1 MRKTAVFRNDLFLR
15 HDTGP
20 SHPESPDRLRVIY
33 DVLDS
38 ANFESPLVFP
48 KFSTV
53 SHETISQNHSSSL
66 IDRVA
71 STAGSSYN
79 ALDADTTTSADSYDA
94 ACLAVGAVVTGVD
107 LLMDK
112 EIDNGFA
119 IVRPPGHHAEKD
131 RAMGFC
137 LFNNVAIAA
146 RHAMAHHGLE
156 RIMIIDW
163 DLHHG
168 NGTQNSFYETE
179 KVLYLSSHQ
188 YPHYPGTGGLHEV
201 GRGAGEGYTVNIPM
215 GGGQG
220 DLEYATLF
228 KEIVEPIGLEYK
240 PQLILLS
247 AGFDIYQGD
256 PLGAMRVTHE
266 GFGYMTRVLTRLAET
281 VCDGRLLV
289 TLEGGYNL
297 TGMRDGAL
305 AVLSEL
311 AGVELPTDFS
321 SSISERSGDLFQTER
336 SDDGAINNAKN
347 VAQRYWNI

>member
-1 MRKTAVFRNDLFLR
+1 MKKTAVFRNDLFLQ

-20 SHPESPDRLRVIY
+20 SHPESSQRLRVIY
-33 DVLDS
+33 DVLDADS
-38 ANFESPLVFP
+38 FHSDLVFP

-53 SHETISQNHSSSL
+53 SHETISMNHSSSL

-71 STAGSSYN
+71 STAGRSYS

-107 LLMDK
+107 LLMEG

-119 IVRPPGHHAEKD
+119 LVRPPGHHAEKD

-146 RHAMAHHGLE
+146 RHAMVRHGLE

-168 NGTQNSFYETE
+168 NGTQNVFYETD

-188 YPHYPGTGGLHEV
+188 YPHYPGTGSLAEV

-240 PQLILLS
+240 PQLVLLS
-247 AGFDIYQGD
+247 AGFDIFHGD
-256 PLGAMRVTHE
+256 PLGSMRVTHE
-266 GFGYMTRVLTRLAET
+266 GFGYMTRVLTRLAEK

-297 TGMRDGAL
+297 TGMRDGSF

-311 AGVELPTDFS
+311 ASTQLPTGFNS
-321 SSISERSGDLFQTER
+321 NLSEQSADSFESNRSEDR
-336 SDDGAINNAKN
+336 AIESAKQM
-347 VAQRYWNI
+347 AQRYWSI